1 MVVFSNVKDLD
12 SGKNKGVDF
21 WRWTLRDIDELFHW
35 FCNGYQTGDK
45 EKLIT
50 GNPREKTLK
59 FSGKFLQE
67 VSWKNKEKTQIKSTP
82 MVFVFILYKKLCW
95 WYPAMEY
102 DNLERQV
109 FDEQR
114 QFIS

>member
-21 WRWTLRDIDELFHW
+21 WRWTLYDIDELFHW

-50 GNPREKTLK
+50 GNPREKH
-59 FSGKFLQE
+59 
-67 VSWKNKEKTQIKSTP
+67 
-82 MVFVFILYKKLCW
+82 
-95 WYPAMEY
+95 
-102 DNLERQV
+102 
-109 FDEQR
+109 
-114 QFIS
+114 

>member
-50 GNPREKTLK
+50 GNPREKHYR
-59 FSGKFLQE
+59 FLE
-67 VSWKNKEKTQIKSTP
+67 NSYKKSHEKTQIKSTP

>member
-21 WRWTLRDIDELFHW
+21 WRWTLRDIDALFHW

-50 GNPREKTLK
+50 GNPREKH
-59 FSGKFLQE
+59 
-67 VSWKNKEKTQIKSTP
+67 
-82 MVFVFILYKKLCW
+82 
-95 WYPAMEY
+95 
-102 DNLERQV
+102 
-109 FDEQR
+109 
-114 QFIS
+114 